1 MKLNYEPKQIYD
13 VSKGQELFKKALK
26 YVPRAFTV
34 TSVPPKAV

>member
-13 VSKGQELFKKALK
+13 VSKGQELFKKRSNTS
-26 YVPRAFTV
+26 PRAFTV